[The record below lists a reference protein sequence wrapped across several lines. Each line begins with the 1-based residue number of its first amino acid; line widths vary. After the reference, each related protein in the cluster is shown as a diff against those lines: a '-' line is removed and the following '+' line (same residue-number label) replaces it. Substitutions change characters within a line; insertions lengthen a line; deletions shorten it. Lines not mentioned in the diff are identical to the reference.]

1 MSTPKNP
8 SVILGVAFLAG
19 FLALAWTGLA
29 LAADKYAPAPS
40 AIKGWTEYKEPIKDL
55 RDPAHRNPK

>member
-1 MSTPKNP
+1 MNTPRKR
-8 SVILGVAFLAG
+8 SMILGAAALAW

-29 LAADKYAPAPS
+29 LAVDKYAPAPS